1 MPPTADVAPATLS
14 RAHAEAIVESYLLA
28 IAGSQELSDKAV
40 RLTVHQYPSEAFDSG
55 WSIRKN
61 GLRP

>member
-40 RLTVHQYPSEAFDSG
+40 RQTVAALCKLILEPD
-55 WSIRKN
+55 R
-61 GLRP
+61 